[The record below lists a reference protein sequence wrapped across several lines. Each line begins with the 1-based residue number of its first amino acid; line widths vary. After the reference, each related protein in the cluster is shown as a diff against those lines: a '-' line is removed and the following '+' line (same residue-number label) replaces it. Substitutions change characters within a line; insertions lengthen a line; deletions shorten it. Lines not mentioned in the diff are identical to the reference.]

1 VTQRCESV
9 GGGRGKLPG
18 PSVSLQGVSSSIGA
32 ALSGKEEDIEV
43 EFADQVAK
51 QTEAISK
58 GTGMVA
64 FAASQA
70 I

>member
-1 VTQRCESV
+1 M
-9 GGGRGKLPG
+9 PG

-43 EFADQVAK
+43 EFADRVAK